1 MRSLGLVFAIFTLVG
16 CGASRSSTPAATTV
30 TGADVG
36 SEPAARESSPSSSSS
51 SSSTPAPEG
60 RLECRAKNKLDG
72 TTTELYLTWK
82 EGSASG
88 TLRHVA
94 PSGYTEDRPVRA
106 ERHKSAIIV
115 DEPNAQDLVDHA
127 AVVGNSNGKRVIRVT
142 GGNTDACE

>member
-1 MRSLGLVFAIFTLVG
+1 MRSLGLVFAVLTLVG
-16 CGASRSSTPAATTV
+16 CGASRSNGPAATTV
-30 TGADVG
+30 TGADVPS
-36 SEPAARESSPSSSSS
+36 SEPAARESSPGT
-51 SSSTPAPEG
+51 STPAPEG
-60 RLECRAKNKLDG
+60 QLVCRAKNKLDG

-82 EGSASG
+82 DAHASG

-115 DEPNAQDLVDHA
+115 DEPNAEDLVDHA
-127 AVVGNSNGKRVIRVT
+127 AVVGNSNGKRVMRVT